1 MRRPCDR
8 RGYCRLGV
16 RAGPGGVAW
25 LTASGARPPSRPT
38 VAHQARR
45 PVYSLEVFP
54 AIAAL
59 FDVDPLRFQVVVG
72 IFDRGRRRPAP
83 ICTTCDY
90 EFVVGEAPPLVWA
103 LRPELPAEPAEGV
116 LAGQVCRRCAA
127 LGAGE
132 VTGAVIGRL
141 RAIMPDL
148 ELCQAGRA

>member
-1 MRRPCDR
+1 MGERKRRT
-8 RGYCRLGV
+8 
-16 RAGPGGVAW
+16 RAFTPEDGSPP
-25 LTASGARPPSRPT
+25 ASPS
-38 VAHQARR
+38 
-45 PVYSLEVFP
+45 VYSLDVFP
-54 AIAAL
+54 ALAAL
-59 FDVDPLRFQVVVG
+59 FDLDPVRLRVAIG
-72 IFDRGRRRPAP
+72 LFDRSRLRPAP
-83 ICTTCDY
+83 MCTICGH